1 MMAVFCHSAHHS
13 SVRDLSRWKQN
24 RAVAAGSDLSSLIHK
39 HPTADESGLMSV
51 HCWKPGCVCVCV
63 VFSFILQ
70 LWHNNN
76 WDTRD
81 VWFVFIR
88 KKKKIHKLKSNV
100 QSFVSALQRH
110 LLGPLLDTFRAVVF
124 KTRVNPAPYFDH
136 CFNELFRK
144 TDNEK
149 VQQLRWNNRVCR
161 LQRSVSPV

>member
-1 MMAVFCHSAHHS
+1 MNQVWCRFT
-13 SVRDLSRWKQN
+13 
-24 RAVAAGSDLSSLIHK
+24 AGNQD
-39 HPTADESGLMSV
+39 V
-51 HCWKPGCVCVCV
+51 CVCVCV

-100 QSFVSALQRH
+100 QSFVPALQRH

-136 CFNELFRK
+136 HCFNELFRK
-144 TDNEK
+144 TDNKK

-161 LQRSVSPV
+161 FQRSLQFRFQWILEYSQMETKNQNRRRAESAEFYCRCWEMTFSE